1 MSAAPNH
8 AVALSTAI
16 DIESEGFSR
25 IHEENVL
32 APGFYWRA
40 KEDITQKDKNWDR
53 VVTIIEKDEV
63 VLLLDVHE
71 FEGVAHSVQLLEPP
85 SSGGHQTYS
94 LLVEDFFAKMEP
106 CHDAQ
111 AVRDREQAEIMER
124 VRDIQ
129 DEMAQ
134 AEVNPLALPGI
145 QESVEKAVAQFE
157 KEEERSVSQ
166 REQSASERE
175 KDLRRIHRRAARR
188 SDAAGNPLVVQNVVI
203 SNQLSDMIDGG
214 VTSEGLKELTLESRR
229 RTAVATATARWLTER
244 AEKIGRTMQQLTPYY
259 AERAKVALARSKKA
273 IKYAEEISKGLK
285 SLELY
290 TGDGVDV
297 VEVRRGQSASTA
309 EPLTLVQGKR
319 FMAEEVA
326 IFADVDDSFDFAS
339 TAIFFDLLA
348 KNDALRNVVFPT
360 ERCVVSMAVNRHRV
374 NYGEKV
380 SAFEAAM
387 RDAQNRLV
395 FLLVRDGDN
404 IHVVYSSEPSHEA
417 AHRLFPSDEDIAKP
431 FKGIDGTKI
440 NLKDV
445 AFIEASRRF
454 EDQALHYKRFLILLC
469 GLDHRLHLMGEFY
482 PPECCGLQFMSQEF
496 QAKYFHF
503 LEDEGR
509 DRFLEL
515 PMEPVEDWME
525 RCNNSLRS
533 GSRVMLSAG
542 ASENSPALT
551 HLRYYGLAKSELKR
565 LHVVSREGKHH
576 YVSVLATPS
585 YRSDGEDKTVKVW
598 LDGPDAKSRKS
609 FLCLDLVRAPTIYRY
624 IHSRIHRSHSIGWI
638 RIFKR
643 IHAHLSAE
651 LVRQAELRSH
661 LRANAL
667 AHGGLAEDQVDEAIE
682 MGIMTWR
689 AGHRGADA
697 PDVTDTKEVN
707 AILTLMYPSEK
718 IATAIDNLLGKL
730 IAEESLTPLK
740 LVRTGKTRLALY
752 VEANSDDKAP
762 YAPGCKWGWVKRL
775 VLEPRKTKLS
785 VASTSLVWLE
795 KEKVDPTEEEMR
807 TWPELG
813 EWLNAKAEPTS
824 LRRLEK
830 FTQSMQVAIELFSE
844 PLRANRFSR
853 GNKPLDDALFL
864 VIQERYAAHY
874 RAATTY
880 SNDAQLSIPVGMYQS
895 ESDGLARFL
904 YMVCRAIDFVHFYGD
919 DVQTKTLA
927 GISARYGFPRRCE
940 TMKEP
945 LCQWRLATT
954 KEPLTQW
961 VTEGVFSAPNF
972 LLERIQVNQKRS
984 TYKKTKG
991 DGKPQ
996 LSDTDVTLSFNRAF
1010 DALMQKAPHLKR
1022 NFYVNLRKEIAR
1034 EMRFSDFDGGRSK
1047 KVKQLGAKKYE
1058 PSNSAKYLSP
1068 LVWSASAG
1076 RSFACRLFGA
1086 AKKQGNH
1093 L

>member
-1 MSAAPNH
+1 MSN
-8 AVALSTAI
+8 LTISQTI
-16 DIESEGFSR
+16 DIDSDGFSR

-40 KEDITQKDKNWDR
+40 KEDITQEDKNWNR
-53 VVTIIEKDEV
+53 TVTIIEKDEV

-71 FEGVAHSVQLLEPP
+71 FEGAAHSVELLQPP
-85 SSGGHQTYS
+85 SRGGNQNYK
-94 LLVEDFFAKMEP
+94 LLVEEFFAKMEP

-111 AVRDREQAEIMER
+111 AVRDREQADIMER
-124 VRDIQ
+124 VQEIQ
-129 DEMAQ
+129 QEMAQ

-145 QESVEKAVAQFE
+145 QESVEKAVAKFE
-157 KEEERSVSQ
+157 QEEERSISQ
-166 REQSASERE
+166 RAQSVSERE

-203 SNQLSDMIDGG
+203 SNQLRDMIDGG

-229 RTAVATATARWLTER
+229 RTAVATATAKWLTDR
-244 AEKIGRTMQQLTPYY
+244 AEKIGNTMKELTPYY
-259 AERAKVALARSKKA
+259 AERAKVAIARSKKA

-326 IFADVDDSFDFAS
+326 IFADVDDSFDFED
-339 TAIFFDLLA
+339 TAIFFDLLS
-348 KNDALRNVVFPT
+348 KNDALRDVVFPT
-360 ERCVVSMAVNRHRV
+360 ARCVVSMAVNRHRV

-387 RDAQNRLV
+387 RDAQNRRV

-417 AHRLFPSDEDIAKP
+417 AHRLFPSDDDIAKP
-431 FKGIDGTKI
+431 FRGIDGTKI

-445 AFIEASRRF
+445 AFIEASKRF
-454 EDQALHYKRFLILLC
+454 DDQALHYKRFLILLC

-482 PPECCGLQFMSQEF
+482 PPECGLQFMSQEF
-496 QAKYFHF
+496 QSKYFHF

-509 DRFLEL
+509 GNLLEL
-515 PMEPVEDWME
+515 PMESVNDWME

-533 GSRVMLSAG
+533 GSRVMLASSAS
-542 ASENSPALT
+542 ANSTALT
-551 HLRYYGLAKSELKR
+551 HLNGYALSKSELKR
-565 LHVVSREGKHH
+565 LHVVVREGKHH
-576 YVSVLATPS
+576 YVSVLAKPS
-585 YRSDGEDKTVKVW
+585 YRRDAEDKTVKVW
-598 LDGPDAKSRKS
+598 LDGPDAKNRKS
-609 FLCLDLVRAPTIYRY
+609 FLCLDLVRAPIIYRY

-638 RIFKR
+638 RIFKS

-667 AHGGLAEDQVDEAIE
+667 AHGGLDEVQVDEAIE

-718 IATAIDNLLGKL
+718 IAASIDAILGKL
-730 IAEESLTPLK
+730 ITEESLTPLK

-752 VEANSDDKAP
+752 VTATEKDKAP
-762 YAPGCKWGWVKRL
+762 YAPGCQWGWVKRL
-775 VLEPRKTKLS
+775 VLEPRKTKIS

-795 KEKVDPTEEEMR
+795 KDKIDPTEEEMR
-807 TWPELG
+807 TWPELEG
-813 EWLNAKAEPTS
+813 WLNTSQEPTS

-830 FTQSMQVAIELFSE
+830 FTLSMQEAADLFAE
-844 PLRANRFSR
+844 PLRANRFFR
-853 GNKPLDDALFL
+853 ENKPLDDALFS
-864 VIQERYAAHY
+864 VIQERYTAHY
-874 RAATTY
+874 RVAGTY
-880 SNDAQLSIPVGMYQS
+880 SNDAHLSIPVGVYQS
-895 ESDGLARFL
+895 KVGSVAKYL
-904 YMVCRAIDFVHFYGD
+904 YMECRAIDFVHHYGN
-919 DVQTKTLA
+919 DVQTKALA
-927 GISARYGFPRRCE
+927 GICTRYGFRRRSE

-945 LCQWRLATT
+945 ICQWRLAITT
-954 KEPLTQW
+954 EPLTQW
-961 VTEGVFSAPNF
+961 VTDGIFHTAEFANQ
-972 LLERIQVNQKRS
+972 RIQINYKGKKKG
-984 TYKKTKG
+984 KKTKG
-991 DGKPQ
+991 DGTPQ
-996 LSDTDVTLSFNRAF
+996 LTDTEVKLSFNRAF
-1010 DALMQKAPHLKR
+1010 GALMEKAPHLKR
-1022 NFYVNLRKEIAR
+1022 NFYDNLRKEIAR
-1034 EMRFSDFDGGRSK
+1034 EKRFPDFYGEK
-1047 KVKQLGAKKYE
+1047 PQKLKQLGARKYE
-1058 PSNSAKYLSP
+1058 PNTFARSLSP
-1068 LVWSASAG
+1068 LVWSESAG
-1076 RSFACRLFGA
+1076 RSFACRFFGSV
-1086 AKKQGNH
+1086 KKERS
-1093 L
+1093 